1 MRGLYIHIPF
11 CKQACR
17 YCDFFFSVSL
27 KYLDEYVDRLLEE
40 IARRSES
47 HKGIEL
53 STLYLGG
60 GTPSL
65 LSEAHLQKI
74 LSTLKDFYTF
84 KETAEWT
91 LECNPDDLNP
101 ERISYLR
108 DLGFNRLS
116 VGIQSFQEADLTL
129 MRRSHSSEQ
138 AKESV
143 LRASEAGFS
152 NISIDMIYGLPGQSS
167 KNWEENLNRAL
178 SLPISHISAYHLSY
192 EPGTVFDHWRKKG
205 RLVPAQEEESV
216 KQFNTLRKKLLNNDF
231 DHYELSN
238 FARPGARSEH
248 NLIYWSGQKYLG
260 FGPSAHSYDGE
271 QRSWNVSSLK
281 RYLEGVKQGLN
292 IMETEDLSTKEKYHD
307 YLISSLRTK
316 WGCDPEQVSSRFGQS
331 YLKHLEKNSQ
341 SFLEEGSLL
350 WTEGRLAIKPDSW
363 FITDLILRKLFL
375 E

>member
-27 KYLDEYVDRLLEE
+27 KYLDEYVERLVEE
-40 IARRSES
+40 ISRRSVS
-47 HKGIEL
+47 HKGTEL

-74 LSTLKDFYTF
+74 ISALNDFYTF

-101 ERISYLR
+101 ERISFLLS
-108 DLGFNRLS
+108 LGFNRLS
-116 VGIQSFQEADLTL
+116 VGIQSFEEADLTL
-129 MRRSHSSEQ
+129 MRRSHSSQQ

-152 NISIDMIYGLPGQSS
+152 NISIDLIYGLPGQSS
-167 KNWEENLNRAL
+167 QKWEKNLDRAL
-178 SLPISHISAYHLSY
+178 SLPISHISAYHLTY

-205 RLVPAQEEESV
+205 RLVPALEEESV
-216 KQFNTLRKKLLNNDF
+216 KQFSILRERLLANDF

-238 FARPGARSEH
+238 FARSGARSAH
-248 NLIYWSGQKYLG
+248 NLIYWSGQAYMG

-271 QRSWNVSSLK
+271 QRSWNVSSL
-281 RYLEGVKQGLN
+281 RGYLDGVKKGLT
-292 IMETEDLSTKEKYHD
+292 ISETENLSTKDKYHD
-307 YLISSLRTK
+307 YLISTLRTK
-316 WGCDPEQVSSRFGQS
+316 WGCDPEQVNSRFGRA
-331 YLKHLEKNSQ
+331 YLEHFEKNAQ
-341 SFLEEGSLL
+341 TFLEEGSLH
-350 WTEGRLAIKPDSW
+350 WKDGSLAIKPESW
-363 FITDLILRKLFL
+363 FVTDLILRSLFM